1 MKTLIRK
8 QPFLRASGQGLMFV
22 LPVLLLLAFSP
33 LGLER
38 RDTQSAA
45 HRQAASGSGISTQ
58 SVYDVAIILL
68 NISNIDISAGS
79 YDLDFYISFYCAEP
93 PCASEPKW
101 DIMNTMDKIEP
112 ELQGAPVPFQ
122 EYHYR
127 VKAKLLG
134 YIDYTFYPFDYLLVD
149 LFIEDKEL
157 GSSLIAYRLSS
168 IATDKY
174 LFNPK
179 GWNYTLDP
187 NAWRTEDILYSFE
200 TEAYSRLNV
209 SLLLE
214 REWSGAFM
222 KTLFAA
228 IVIVLIGLLAFLMRH
243 DESTERLA
251 LTSSTM
257 LGIILYNLSITG
269 NLPTIGYMTFT
280 DKFMVVCY
288 VTVFLALLVSV
299 SLMVFINLG
308 KHELAQKLHHATR
321 WIIPSLWLISML
333 LVFIFGLFVP
343 YEAMFN

>member
-8 QPFLRASGQGLMFV
+8 QPFPHASGRGLMLV
-22 LPVLLLLAFSP
+22 LPVLLMLAFSP
-33 LGLER
+33 LRPES

-45 HRQAASGSGISTQ
+45 HQQAAPGSGLGAQ

-68 NISNIDISAGS
+68 NISSIDISAGS
-79 YDLDFYISFYCAEP
+79 YDLDFYISLYCAEP
-93 PCASEPKW
+93 PCASEPNW

-112 ELQGAPVPFQ
+112 ELQGAPIPFQ

-149 LFIEDKEL
+149 LYIEDKEL
-157 GSSLIAYRLSS
+157 GSSSIAYRLSS
-168 IATDKY
+168 ITADEY
-174 LFNPK
+174 LFDPK

-187 NAWRTEDILYSFE
+187 NAWKTEDVLYSFDAE
-200 TEAYSRLNV
+200 TYSRLNV

-214 REWSGAFM
+214 REWGGAFM

-257 LGIILYNLSITG
+257 LGIILYNLSITA

-280 DKFMVVCY
+280 DKFMVACY
-288 VTVFLALLVSV
+288 VTTFLSLLISV
-299 SLMVFINLG
+299 LLMVLINQG
-308 KHELAQKLHHATR
+308 QHEQAQRLHRTTR
-321 WIIPSLWLISML
+321 WVVPSLWIIAIA
-333 LVFIFGLFVP
+333 LVFILELFAP
-343 YEAMFN
+343 YRAMFD

>member
-1 MKTLIRK
+1 MKKLFCQR
-8 QPFLRASGQGLMFV
+8 PWFLLV
-22 LPVLLLLAFSP
+22 LPALFALAFFPS
-33 LGLER
+33 
-38 RDTQSAA
+38 QS
-45 HRQAASGSGISTQ
+45 QAAQAQPPAQAESI
-58 SVYDVAIILL
+58 YDVAIILL
-68 NISNIDISAGS
+68 NISNIDIGAGS

-93 PCASEPKW
+93 PCASEPNW

-112 ELQGAPVPFQ
+112 ALQGAPIPFD

-149 LFIEDKEL
+149 LYIEDKEL
-157 GSSLIAYRLSS
+157 GSSSIAYRLSS
-168 IATDKY
+168 ITTDRY

-187 NAWRTEDILYSFE
+187 NAWQTEDISYFAEAE
-200 TEAYSRLNV
+200 TYSRLNI

-257 LGIILYNLSITG
+257 LGIILYNLSITS

-280 DKFMVVCY
+280 DKFMIVCY
-288 VTVFLALLVSV
+288 VTVFLSLLVSV
-299 SLMVFINLG
+299 LLMVFINLEQ
-308 KHELAQKLHHATR
+308 HELAQKLHRATR
-321 WIIPSLWLISML
+321 WIIPTLWVLAMA
-333 LVFIFGLFVP
+333 LVFAFGLFAP
-343 YEAMFN
+343 YQAMFN

>member
-8 QPFLRASGQGLMFV
+8 QPFPHALGHGLMLV
-22 LPVLLLLAFSP
+22 LPALLLLAFSP
-33 LGLER
+33 LHLES
-38 RDTQSAA
+38 RDTQSAT
-45 HRQAASGSGISTQ
+45 HRQAAPGCPTNAE

-68 NISNIDISAGS
+68 NISGIDISVGS

-112 ELQGAPVPFQ
+112 ELQSAPIPFQ

-149 LFIEDKEL
+149 LYIEDKEL
-157 GSSLIAYRLSS
+157 GSSSIAYRLSS
-168 IATDKY
+168 ITADVY
-174 LFNPK
+174 LFDPK
-179 GWNYTLDP
+179 GWSYTLDP
-187 NAWRTEDILYSFE
+187 NAWKTEDVLYSFDAE
-200 TEAYSRLNV
+200 TYSRLNV

-214 REWSGAFM
+214 REWGGAFM

-257 LGIILYNLSITG
+257 LGIILYNLSITA
-269 NLPTIGYMTFT
+269 NLPAIGYMTFT
-280 DKFMVVCY
+280 DKFMIACY
-288 VTVFLALLVSV
+288 VTTFLSLLISV
-299 SLMVFINLG
+299 LLMVLINQG
-308 KHELAQKLHHATR
+308 QHEQAQRLHRTTR
-321 WIIPSLWLISML
+321 WVVPSLWIIAMA
-333 LVFIFGLFVP
+333 LVFILELFLP
-343 YEAMFN
+343 YRAMFD